1 MLQAGTGQNAES
13 SHSASDTLARSKC
26 FDRSDMVA
34 FYLSARAT
42 AESIG
47 GEPMSN
53 IDEVVGARARAL
65 RKAQKKALKDIAEKA
80 ELSTSYLSE
89 LERGERRWTAE
100 RLQQVGAALNV
111 APSLLQD
118 QGVPLD
124 RIHQIEEILEK
135 LSEIPQDKLEAVT
148 QLLEAL
154 RS

>member
-1 MLQAGTGQNAES
+1 
-13 SHSASDTLARSKC
+13 
-26 FDRSDMVA
+26 
-34 FYLSARAT
+34 
-42 AESIG
+42 
-47 GEPMSN
+47 MSN
-53 IDEVVGARARAL
+53 IDAVVGARARAL
-65 RKAQKKALKDIAEKA
+65 RKAQKMALKDIAEKA